1 MRILNKQDLSFAF
14 ESLLLG
20 YRTRDQ
26 LSETEAKIASWL
38 SESVPKWLLKHAPTF
53 NSYFLAPIQRNNL
66 NFIDPDG
73 EVRVFFY
80 KGLDGSKQRVY
91 LENPFDL
98 KDAEAGILFWFLPPK
113 QFSSYLRQH
122 LPIVNEALDFFTYKL
137 EKKPDLD
144 IRKYTLDN
152 LPQHINTWKQELEQE
167 RLRQVRARAAA
178 LQAIEAADIT
188 VDEQQDAANIARTY
202 QAWKAADKEALQ
214 LMIDHDWKKLIPGVD
229 YVQLTSDE
237 EWVIYRLLTPRAL
250 DYEALCQG
258 NCIDGAR
265 YKRKLLLD
273 HELLLSM
280 RRKNRVQT
288 PVFTIELEV
297 NGSLSEC
304 SVVQFERYGYRVKQ
318 EDRTMSIAEQTSLES
333 RFVKMIPS
341 FDKDL
346 VFRSPENVFSVNRNV

>member
-1 MRILNKQDLSFAF
+1 MRVLNKQDLSFAF

-38 SESVPKWLLKHAPTF
+38 SESVPKWLLKHVSTF
-53 NSYFLAPIQRNNL
+53 KTQCLPPIQRNSL
-66 NFIDPDG
+66 NFFDPDG

-80 KGLDGSKQRVY
+80 KGLDGVKQRVY

-98 KDAEAGILFWFLPPK
+98 KDAEAGILFWFLPPQ
-113 QFSSYLRQH
+113 QFSFYLRQH
-122 LPIVNEALDFFTYKL
+122 LPIINEALDFFTYKL

-167 RLRQVRARAAA
+167 RLRQVQARAVA
-178 LQAIEAADIT
+178 LQQLADLN
-188 VDEQQDAANIARTY
+188 VDEQQDAANIARTF

-214 LMIDHDWKKLIPGVD
+214 LMIAHDWKKLIPGVD

-237 EWVIYRLLTPRAL
+237 DWVIHRLLTPRAL

-265 YKRKLLLD
+265 YKRKLRSD
-273 HELLLSM
+273 RELLLSM
-280 RRKNRVQT
+280 RRKHNVQT

-297 NGSLSEC
+297 NGSLEKC
-304 SVVQFERYGYRVKQ
+304 SVIQFERYGYHVKR
-318 EDRTMSIAEQTSLES
+318 EDQTMSIDEQLRLES
-333 RFVKMIPS
+333 RFIRMIPS
-341 FDKDL
+341 FDKAM
-346 VFRSPENVFSVNRNV
+346 VFRTSESVFNVNRNV